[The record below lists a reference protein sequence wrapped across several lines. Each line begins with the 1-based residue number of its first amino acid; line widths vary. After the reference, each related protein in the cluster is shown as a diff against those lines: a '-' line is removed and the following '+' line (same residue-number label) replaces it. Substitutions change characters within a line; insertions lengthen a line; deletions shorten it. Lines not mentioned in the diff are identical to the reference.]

1 MKKKIIKNAAKCNI
15 CGDVIES
22 KHTHDFK
29 TCKCGTISV
38 DGGHE
43 YLKRCYKES
52 RDEFT
57 DLSEF
62 K

>member
-15 CGDVIES
+15 CGDVIKS

-43 YLKRCYKES
+43 YLKRSYKKS